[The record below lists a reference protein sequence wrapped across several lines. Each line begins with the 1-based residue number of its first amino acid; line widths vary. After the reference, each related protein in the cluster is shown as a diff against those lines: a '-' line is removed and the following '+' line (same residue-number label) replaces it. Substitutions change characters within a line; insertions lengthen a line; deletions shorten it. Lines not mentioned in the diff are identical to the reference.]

1 MTAPDVPAGL
11 LPLRVALDVSAVPD
25 RPVGAGHYILQ
36 LARQLATRTDVDLVL
51 CSRSADRA
59 RWAPLVA
66 PADLLAAAP
75 GPRPLRLAWEQLRLG
90 SLIGRSGA
98 DVHHG
103 PHYTMPRWSP
113 VPSVVTIH
121 DLSFFDAPEW
131 HERSKVALF
140 RRAIARAAKDA
151 AVVVCP
157 SQVTAEGL
165 RTWCEV
171 DAEVVVAPHGVD
183 PERFRPEEP
192 SPGADASL
200 LAGIDDRLT
209 SDRPL
214 LVFVGTLEPRKDV
227 PTLVHAF
234 SAVAGRH
241 PDALLVLAGGRG
253 WGGDAVDAAV
263 TTSGLGARVIR
274 TGYVEDQAIPAL
286 LRSAQAAAAAAVGLD
301 DQLARGWTALG
312 YAALMAD
319 RDFAAAD
326 RAFLRAIALD
336 QTAAPA
342 HRYRAIAL
350 GSVGRLVE
358 AEREGRRAVELEP
371 LSLAGRNLLLQIL
384 LAGRRYPQAITEA
397 KAMAT
402 LSAEASEAWYARGWA
417 HVLMGER
424 EAGVDA
430 LLHGLKLWGVAK
442 AEIAALRDL
451 YLAEGFAGL
460 CRAVAD
466 FFETQSVM
474 FSARPTDIAVLRTL
488 AGQTDLAFA
497 ALETAIARDDVYL
510 LFLEVLPWFDELNN
524 DPRWR
529 PLVERARLVR

>member
-1 MTAPDVPAGL
+1 M
-11 LPLRVALDVSAVPD
+11 
-25 RPVGAGHYILQ
+25 
-36 LARQLATRTDVDLVL
+36 
-51 CSRSADRA
+51 
-59 RWAPLVA
+59 
-66 PADLLAAAP
+66 
-75 GPRPLRLAWEQLRLG
+75 
-90 SLIGRSGA
+90 
-98 DVHHG
+98 
-103 PHYTMPRWSP
+103 
-113 VPSVVTIH
+113 
-121 DLSFFDAPEW
+121 
-131 HERSKVALF
+131 
-140 RRAIARAAKDA
+140 
-151 AVVVCP
+151 
-157 SQVTAEGL
+157 
-165 RTWCEV
+165 
-171 DAEVVVAPHGVD
+171 
-183 PERFRPEEP
+183 
-192 SPGADASL
+192 
-200 LAGIDDRLT
+200 
-209 SDRPL
+209 
-214 LVFVGTLEPRKDV
+214 
-227 PTLVHAF
+227 
-234 SAVAGRH
+234 
-241 PDALLVLAGGRG
+241 
-253 WGGDAVDAAV
+253 
-263 TTSGLGARVIR
+263 
-274 TGYVEDQAIPAL
+274 
-286 LRSAQAAAAAAVGLD
+286 GLD

-312 YAALMAD
+312 YAALIAD

-336 QTAAPA
+336 QTAASA

-350 GSVGRLVE
+350 GSIGRLVE
-358 AEREGRRAVELEP
+358 AEREGRKAVELEP

-451 YLAEGFAGL
+451 A
-460 CRAVAD
+460 
-466 FFETQSVM
+466 
-474 FSARPTDIAVLRTL
+474 ARPTDIAVLRTL

>member
-1 MTAPDVPAGL
+1 LAGL
-11 LPLRVALDVSAVPD
+11 RRGAQVIPGRGSSERSFQFGDWRVEPSRGLLTAVLGREVRIEP
-25 RPVGAGHYILQ
+25 Q
-36 LARQLATRTDVDLVL
+36 LMDLLVL
-51 CSRSADRA
+51 FATSDGRVLAKDEIIASVWSGRA
-59 RWAPLVA
+59 VG
-66 PADLLAAAP
+66 DDTLAAAISRLRAALGATP
-75 GPRPLRLAWEQLRLG
+75 ARRYIETVPKRGYRLATPLDGPDATPSKAVAPPEDSEATRLVAQGLAMLRTGAPMALPQAR
-90 SLIGRSGA
+90 LYFEAAIGA
-98 DVHHG
+98 D
-103 PHYTMPRWSP
+103 
-113 VPSVVTIH
+113 
-121 DLSFFDAPEW
+121 
-131 HERSKVALF
+131 
-140 RRAIARAAKDA
+140 
-151 AVVVCP
+151 
-157 SQVTAEGL
+157 
-165 RTWCEV
+165 
-171 DAEVVVAPHGVD
+171 
-183 PERFRPEEP
+183 
-192 SPGADASL
+192 
-200 LAGIDDRLT
+200 
-209 SDRPL
+209 
-214 LVFVGTLEPRKDV
+214 
-227 PTLVHAF
+227 PTLAE
-234 SAVAGRH
+234 AQAGLAETLFAQH
-241 PDALLVLAGGRG
+241 LMGQDAR
-253 WGGDAVDAAV
+253 
-263 TTSGLGARVIR
+263 
-274 TGYVEDQAIPAL
+274 PAL

-336 QTAAPA
+336 ETAASA

-350 GSVGRLVE
+350 GSIGRLVE
-358 AEREGRRAVELEP
+358 AEREGRKAVELEP

-451 YLAEGFAGL
+451 HVAEGFAGL

-510 LFLEVLPWFDELNN
+510 LFLDVLPWFDELNN